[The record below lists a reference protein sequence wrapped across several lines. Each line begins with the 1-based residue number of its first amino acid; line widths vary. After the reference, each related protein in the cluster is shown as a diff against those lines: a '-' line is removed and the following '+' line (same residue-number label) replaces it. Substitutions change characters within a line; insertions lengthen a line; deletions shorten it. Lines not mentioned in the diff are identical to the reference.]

1 MSKARVEKEGD
12 REVDDRVNKLRNKIV
27 TEEMIRMEVD
37 KRRKQ
42 MRKMMQEKNISL
54 QGSMNARTTTV
65 LKDPDGN
72 IIETGIVDM
81 IESKGLEF
89 TYDAE
94 GNILLV
100 RRPVPKPD
108 PRIRYTLLEGQ
119 HA

>member
-1 MSKARVEKEGD
+1 M
-12 REVDDRVNKLRNKIV
+12 
-27 TEEMIRMEVD
+27 
-37 KRRKQ
+37 
-42 MRKMMQEKNISL
+42 SL
-54 QGSMNARTTTV
+54 QGSMNTRTTTV

-94 GNILLV
+94 GNIILV
-100 RRPVPKPD
+100 KRPVPKPD

-119 HA
+119 HAQRGPWIVINQKVHTAGGVKFAISEDSESVITQDPESDSLVSGLKKKHHA

>member
-12 REVDDRVNKLRNKIV
+12 IEVEDRVNKLRNKIL
-27 TEEMIRMEVD
+27 TEEMIRREVE

-42 MRKMMQEKNISL
+42 MRKMMQEKNMSL
-54 QGSMNARTTTV
+54 QGSMTRTTTV

-89 TYDAE
+89 T
-94 GNILLV
+94 
-100 RRPVPKPD
+100 
-108 PRIRYTLLEGQ
+108 
-119 HA
+119 